1 MKLTKFYLQ
10 GIIETQGD
18 YDSVLKSGVDL
29 ASMLK
34 VNDDANEEDVK
45 NSEIEKVTPE
55 SINHK
60 NNIPIETKAN
70 DNESLKAKTSDEEE
84 TELVQRLEAS
94 SKGKIKGFLIVEYFK
109 ASKRPFCILFLILSF
124 LLAQILA
131 GGADI
136 FVSHW

>member
-1 MKLTKFYLQ
+1 MQ

-18 YDSVLKSGVDL
+18 YEYVLKSGIDL
-29 ASMLK
+29 TSMLK
-34 VNDDANEEDVK
+34 LNDNSNEEDVQ
-45 NSEIEKVTPE
+45 NSEIEKMASE
-55 SINHK
+55 STIHN

-70 DNESLKAKTSDEEE
+70 ESLTAKKVDEEE
-84 TELVQRLEAS
+84 TELVQKLEAS

>member
-1 MKLTKFYLQ
+1 MQ

-18 YDSVLKSGVDL
+18 YEYVLKSGIDL
-29 ASMLK
+29 TSMLK
-34 VNDDANEEDVK
+34 LNDDSNEEE
-45 NSEIEKVTPE
+45 SEIEKMASE
-55 SINHK
+55 STIHN

-70 DNESLKAKTSDEEE
+70 ESLTAKKVDEEE
-84 TELVQRLEAS
+84 TELVQKLEAS